1 VALDALERIAFSTV
15 AMTSTA
21 VVDAA
26 GHELTFL
33 AWRAL
38 VVLGGTAAPMRMSD
52 VADRLSLSR
61 PSTSKL
67 IRRLERRGLVTLAA
81 DPTDGRVL
89 LVSLSDRGTEMRA
102 AVVAR
107 RREILSEATIDP
119 LPQTLTEGLA
129 AIAARLDRWS

>member
-15 AMTSTA
+15 AMTAAA
-21 VVDAA
+21 VGDAA

-38 VVLGGTAAPMRMSD
+38 VVLGGSDAPLRMSEL
-52 VADRLSLSR
+52 AERLGLSR
-61 PSTSKL
+61 PSSSKL
-67 IRRLERRGLVTLAA
+67 IHRLERRGLVTLAA
-81 DPTDGRVL
+81 DPDDGRVL
-89 LVSLSDRGTEMRA
+89 LVGLSEHGLALRA

-107 RREILSEATIDP
+107 RREILSEALAEP
-119 LPQTLTEGLA
+119 LSRSLPEGLT